1 MKHEKVKILLCMA
14 MSFLT
19 SAFAMSQQLTIEDIN
34 AGQYYARS
42 IRGVTPMNDGEH
54 YTQLSPDNKRIV
66 KYSYKTGK
74 EVGVIFDVETARECN
89 LEKIQG
95 YIFSPDEKRILIETE
110 REPIY
115 RRSYSSVYHLY
126 SVENNKLSELTEGKI
141 RIPVFS
147 PDGNLIAFVRD
158 NNIFLIK
165 LLYGGSESQITKDGE
180 INKVINGAPDW
191 VYEEEFGYNSALTF
205 SPDNKM
211 IAYVRWDESNVKSF
225 EFPMYKGD
233 CPAYMQYAEYP
244 GKYTYKYPVA
254 GEDNS
259 KVSVKTFDI
268 FSKVTRTMQLPIEDD
283 AYIPRIRFTNNPE
296 QLAIMTINR
305 HQNRFDMYY
314 ANPRSGVCKLILRDE
329 SNWYIKESIY
339 DNIKF
344 YDKYFSLLSE
354 KDGFAHLYWY
364 TINGTLV
371 KQVTQGKFEV
381 KSFLGWDE
389 KSNTFYYVSNEG
401 SPLRT
406 AVWKTDGKGRKTC
419 LSQKEGT
426 NNAMFSAGM
435 KYFINFFNNTET
447 PTEVT
452 INDNNG
458 KTIATLMDNADLKAK
473 VAGMKMPEKEFFT
486 FTTPEGYE
494 LNGWMMKPVDFDPS
508 QKYPILMFQYSGPG
522 SQQVLDTWSVSWET
536 YMATQ
541 GYIAVCV
548 DGRGTGGRGAA
559 FEKCTYLSIGVKEA
573 DDQVSAAKYLGTLPY
588 IDKDRIAIW
597 GWSYGGYMTLMSM
610 SQGSNVFK
618 AGIAV
623 AAPTDWRFY
632 DTVYTERFMRTPQ
645 ENAQGYDDNSP
656 ISHVSELQGAYLLV
670 HGSADD
676 NVHFQNSVDLLTAL
690 QKAGK
695 QFEFAM
701 YPNRNHSM
709 AGKDGSSRQHLYHK
723 LTDFLL
729 NNL

>member
-645 ENAQGYDDNSP
+645 ENKEGYDKASAINRIDKL
-656 ISHVSELQGAYLLV
+656 HGKLLMV
-670 HGSADD
+670 HGTADD
-676 NVHFQNSVDLLTAL
+676 NVHYRNMAEYCEELVQHDKSCDMQIYT
-690 QKAGK
+690 
-695 QFEFAM
+695 
-701 YPNRNHSM
+701 NRNHNIM
-709 AGKDGSSRQHLYHK
+709 GGNTRNHLYKK
-723 LTDFLL
+723 LT
-729 NNL
+729 NYIKENL

>member
-329 SNWYIKESIY
+329 SSWYIKESIY

-371 KQVTQGKFEV
+371 KQVTKGEFEV

-645 ENAQGYDDNSP
+645 ENKEGYDKASAINRIDKL
-656 ISHVSELQGAYLLV
+656 HGKLLMV
-670 HGSADD
+670 HGTADD
-676 NVHFQNSVDLLTAL
+676 NVHYRNMAEYCEELVQHDKYCDMQIYT
-690 QKAGK
+690 
-695 QFEFAM
+695 
-701 YPNRNHSM
+701 NRNHNIM
-709 AGKDGSSRQHLYHK
+709 GGNTRNHLYKK
-723 LTDFLL
+723 LT
-729 NNL
+729 NYIKENL

>member
-74 EVGVIFDVETARECN
+74 EVGVIFDVETARECD

-371 KQVTQGKFEV
+371 KQVTKGEFEV

-426 NNAMFSAGM
+426 NNAMFSTGM

-645 ENAQGYDDNSP
+645 ENKEGYDKASAINRIDKL
-656 ISHVSELQGAYLLV
+656 HGKLLMV
-670 HGSADD
+670 HGTADD
-676 NVHFQNSVDLLTAL
+676 NVHYRNMAEYCEELVQHDKYCDMQIYT
-690 QKAGK
+690 
-695 QFEFAM
+695 
-701 YPNRNHSM
+701 NRNHNIM
-709 AGKDGSSRQHLYHK
+709 GGNTRNHLYKK
-723 LTDFLL
+723 LT
-729 NNL
+729 NYIKENL

>member
-371 KQVTQGKFEV
+371 KQVTQGEFEV

-426 NNAMFSAGM
+426 NNAMFSTGM

-508 QKYPILMFQYSGPG
+508 KKYPVLMFQYSGPG

-645 ENAQGYDDNSP
+645 ENKEGYDKASAINRIDKL
-656 ISHVSELQGAYLLV
+656 HGKLLMV
-670 HGSADD
+670 HGTADD
-676 NVHFQNSVDLLTAL
+676 NVHYRNMAEYCEELVQHDKYCDMQIYT
-690 QKAGK
+690 
-695 QFEFAM
+695 
-701 YPNRNHSM
+701 NRNHNIM
-709 AGKDGSSRQHLYHK
+709 GGNTRNHLYKK
-723 LTDFLL
+723 LT
-729 NNL
+729 NYIKENL

>member
-371 KQVTQGKFEV
+371 KQVTKGEFEV

-426 NNAMFSAGM
+426 NNAMFSTGM
-435 KYFINFFNNTET
+435 KYFINFFNDTET

-508 QKYPILMFQYSGPG
+508 KKYPVLMFQYSGPG

-645 ENAQGYDDNSP
+645 ENKEGYDKASAINRIDKL
-656 ISHVSELQGAYLLV
+656 HGKLLMV
-670 HGSADD
+670 HGTADD
-676 NVHFQNSVDLLTAL
+676 NVHYRNMAEYCEELVQHDKYCDMQIYT
-690 QKAGK
+690 
-695 QFEFAM
+695 
-701 YPNRNHSM
+701 NRNHNIM
-709 AGKDGSSRQHLYHK
+709 GGNTRNHLYKK
-723 LTDFLL
+723 LT
-729 NNL
+729 NYIKENL

>member
-19 SAFAMSQQLTIEDIN
+19 SAFTMSQQLTIEDIN

-74 EVGVIFDVETARECN
+74 EVGVIFDVETARECD

-508 QKYPILMFQYSGPG
+508 QKYPVLMFQYSGPG

-645 ENAQGYDDNSP
+645 ENKEGYDKASAINRIDKL
-656 ISHVSELQGAYLLV
+656 HGKLLMV
-670 HGSADD
+670 HGTADD
-676 NVHFQNSVDLLTAL
+676 NVHYRNMAEYCEELVQHDKYCDMQIYT
-690 QKAGK
+690 
-695 QFEFAM
+695 
-701 YPNRNHSM
+701 NRNHNIM
-709 AGKDGSSRQHLYHK
+709 GGNTRNHLYKK
-723 LTDFLL
+723 LT
-729 NNL
+729 NYIKENL

>member
-74 EVGVIFDVETARECN
+74 EVGVIFDVETARECD

-508 QKYPILMFQYSGPG
+508 KKYPVLMFQYSGPG

-645 ENAQGYDDNSP
+645 ENKEGYDKASAINRIDKL
-656 ISHVSELQGAYLLV
+656 HGKLLMV
-670 HGSADD
+670 HGTADD
-676 NVHFQNSVDLLTAL
+676 NVHYRNMAEYCEELVQHDKYCDMQIYT
-690 QKAGK
+690 
-695 QFEFAM
+695 
-701 YPNRNHSM
+701 NRNHNIM
-709 AGKDGSSRQHLYHK
+709 GGNTRNHLYKK
-723 LTDFLL
+723 LT
-729 NNL
+729 NYIKENL

>member
-371 KQVTQGKFEV
+371 KQVTKGEFEV

-508 QKYPILMFQYSGPG
+508 KKYPVLMFQYSGPG

-645 ENAQGYDDNSP
+645 ENKEGYDKASAINRIDKL
-656 ISHVSELQGAYLLV
+656 HGKLLMV
-670 HGSADD
+670 HGTADD
-676 NVHFQNSVDLLTAL
+676 NVHYRNMAEYCEELVQHDKYCDMQIYT
-690 QKAGK
+690 
-695 QFEFAM
+695 
-701 YPNRNHSM
+701 NRNHNIM
-709 AGKDGSSRQHLYHK
+709 GGNTRNHLYKK
-723 LTDFLL
+723 LT
-729 NNL
+729 NYIKENL

>member
-74 EVGVIFDVETARECN
+74 EVGVIFDVETARECD

-371 KQVTQGKFEV
+371 KQVTQGEFEV

-401 SPLRT
+401 NPLRT

-508 QKYPILMFQYSGPG
+508 KKYPVLMFQYSGPG

-645 ENAQGYDDNSP
+645 ENKEGYDKASAINRIDKL
-656 ISHVSELQGAYLLV
+656 HGKLLMV
-670 HGSADD
+670 HGTADD
-676 NVHFQNSVDLLTAL
+676 NVHYRNMAEYCEELVQHDKYCDMQIYT
-690 QKAGK
+690 
-695 QFEFAM
+695 
-701 YPNRNHSM
+701 NRNHNIM
-709 AGKDGSSRQHLYHK
+709 GGNTRNHLYKK
-723 LTDFLL
+723 LT
-729 NNL
+729 NYIKENL

>member
-74 EVGVIFDVETARECN
+74 EVGVIFDVETARECD

-158 NNIFLIK
+158 NDIFLIK

-508 QKYPILMFQYSGPG
+508 KKYPVLMFQYSGPG

-573 DDQVSAAKYLGTLPY
+573 DDQVSAAKYLATLPY

-645 ENAQGYDDNSP
+645 ENKEGYDKASAINRIDKL
-656 ISHVSELQGAYLLV
+656 HGKLLMV
-670 HGSADD
+670 HGTADD
-676 NVHFQNSVDLLTAL
+676 NVHYRNMAEYCEELVQHDKYCDMQIYT
-690 QKAGK
+690 
-695 QFEFAM
+695 
-701 YPNRNHSM
+701 NRNHNIM
-709 AGKDGSSRQHLYHK
+709 GGNTRNHLYKK
-723 LTDFLL
+723 LT
-729 NNL
+729 NYIKENL

>member
-42 IRGVTPMNDGEH
+42 IRGVTPMNDREH

-74 EVGVIFDVETARECN
+74 EVGVIFDVETARECD

-371 KQVTQGKFEV
+371 KQVTQGEFEV

-508 QKYPILMFQYSGPG
+508 QKYPVLMFQYSGPG

-645 ENAQGYDDNSP
+645 ENKEGYDKASAINRIDKL
-656 ISHVSELQGAYLLV
+656 HGKLLMV
-670 HGSADD
+670 HGTADD
-676 NVHFQNSVDLLTAL
+676 NVHYRNMAEYCEELVQHDKYCDMQIYT
-690 QKAGK
+690 
-695 QFEFAM
+695 
-701 YPNRNHSM
+701 NRNHNIM
-709 AGKDGSSRQHLYHK
+709 GGNTRNHLYKK
-723 LTDFLL
+723 LT
-729 NNL
+729 NYIKENL

>member
-74 EVGVIFDVETARECN
+74 EVGVIFDVETARECD

-329 SNWYIKESIY
+329 SNWYIKESLY

-371 KQVTQGKFEV
+371 KQVTQGEFEV

-426 NNAMFSAGM
+426 NNAMFSTGM

-508 QKYPILMFQYSGPG
+508 KKYPVLMFQYSGPG

-645 ENAQGYDDNSP
+645 ENKEGYDKASAINRIDKL
-656 ISHVSELQGAYLLV
+656 HGKLLMV
-670 HGSADD
+670 HGTADD
-676 NVHFQNSVDLLTAL
+676 NVHYRNMAEYCEELVQHDKYCDMQIYT
-690 QKAGK
+690 
-695 QFEFAM
+695 
-701 YPNRNHSM
+701 NRNHNIM
-709 AGKDGSSRQHLYHK
+709 GGNTRNHLYKK
-723 LTDFLL
+723 LT
-729 NNL
+729 NYIKENL

>member
-329 SNWYIKESIY
+329 SSWYIKESIY

-447 PTEVT
+447 PAEVT

-508 QKYPILMFQYSGPG
+508 KKYPVLMFQYSGPG

-645 ENAQGYDDNSP
+645 ENKEGYDKASAINRIDKL
-656 ISHVSELQGAYLLV
+656 HGKLLMV
-670 HGSADD
+670 HGTADD
-676 NVHFQNSVDLLTAL
+676 NVHYRNMAEYCEELVQHDKYCDMQIYT
-690 QKAGK
+690 
-695 QFEFAM
+695 
-701 YPNRNHSM
+701 NRNHNIM
-709 AGKDGSSRQHLYHK
+709 GGNTRNHLYKK
-723 LTDFLL
+723 LT
-729 NNL
+729 NYIKENL

>member
-371 KQVTQGKFEV
+371 KQVTQGEFEV

-508 QKYPILMFQYSGPG
+508 QKYPVLMFQYSGPG

-645 ENAQGYDDNSP
+645 ENKEGYDKASAINRIDKL
-656 ISHVSELQGAYLLV
+656 HGKLLMV
-670 HGSADD
+670 HGTADD
-676 NVHFQNSVDLLTAL
+676 NVHYRNMAEYCEELVQHDKYCDMQIYT
-690 QKAGK
+690 
-695 QFEFAM
+695 
-701 YPNRNHSM
+701 NRNHNIM
-709 AGKDGSSRQHLYHK
+709 GGNTRNHLYKK
-723 LTDFLL
+723 LT
-729 NNL
+729 NYIKENL

>member
-508 QKYPILMFQYSGPG
+508 KKYPVLMFQYSGPG

-573 DDQVSAAKYLGTLPY
+573 DDQVSAAKYLATLPY

-645 ENAQGYDDNSP
+645 ENKEGYDKASAINRIDKL
-656 ISHVSELQGAYLLV
+656 HGKLLMV
-670 HGSADD
+670 HGTADD
-676 NVHFQNSVDLLTAL
+676 NVHYRNMAEYCEELVQHDKYCDMQIYT
-690 QKAGK
+690 
-695 QFEFAM
+695 
-701 YPNRNHSM
+701 NRNHNIM
-709 AGKDGSSRQHLYHK
+709 GGNTRNHLYKK
-723 LTDFLL
+723 LT
-729 NNL
+729 NYIKENL

>member
-371 KQVTQGKFEV
+371 KQVTQGEFEV

-426 NNAMFSAGM
+426 NNAMFSTGM

-486 FTTPEGYE
+486 FTTPEEYE

-508 QKYPILMFQYSGPG
+508 KKYPVLMFQYSGPG

-645 ENAQGYDDNSP
+645 ENKEGYDKASAINRIDKL
-656 ISHVSELQGAYLLV
+656 HGKLLMV
-670 HGSADD
+670 HGTADD
-676 NVHFQNSVDLLTAL
+676 NVHYRNMAEYCEELVQHDKYCDMQIYT
-690 QKAGK
+690 
-695 QFEFAM
+695 
-701 YPNRNHSM
+701 NRNHNIM
-709 AGKDGSSRQHLYHK
+709 GGNTRNHLYKK
-723 LTDFLL
+723 LT
-729 NNL
+729 NYIKENL

>member
-14 MSFLT
+14 MLFLT

-74 EVGVIFDVETARECN
+74 EVGVIFDVETARECD

-126 SVENNKLSELTEGKI
+126 SVKNNKLSELTEGKI

-268 FSKVTRTMQLPIEDD
+268 FSTVTRTMQLPIEDD

-371 KQVTQGKFEV
+371 KQVTQGEFEV

-426 NNAMFSAGM
+426 NNAMFSTGM

-508 QKYPILMFQYSGPG
+508 KKYPVLMFQYSGPG

-645 ENAQGYDDNSP
+645 ENKEGYDKASAINRIDKL
-656 ISHVSELQGAYLLV
+656 HGKLLMV
-670 HGSADD
+670 HGTADD
-676 NVHFQNSVDLLTAL
+676 NVHYRNMAEYCEELVQHDKYCDMQIYT
-690 QKAGK
+690 
-695 QFEFAM
+695 
-701 YPNRNHSM
+701 NRNHNIM
-709 AGKDGSSRQHLYHK
+709 GGNTRNHLYKK
-723 LTDFLL
+723 LT
-729 NNL
+729 NYIKENL

>member
-74 EVGVIFDVETARECN
+74 EVGVIFDVETARECD

-364 TINGTLV
+364 TVNGTLV
-371 KQVTQGKFEV
+371 KQVTQGEFEV

-426 NNAMFSAGM
+426 NNAMFSTGM

-508 QKYPILMFQYSGPG
+508 KKYPVLMFQYSGPG

-588 IDKDRIAIW
+588 IDKDRIEIW

-645 ENAQGYDDNSP
+645 ENKEGYDKASAINRIDKL
-656 ISHVSELQGAYLLV
+656 HGKLLMV
-670 HGSADD
+670 HGTADD
-676 NVHFQNSVDLLTAL
+676 NVHYRNMAEYCEELVQHDKYCDMQIYT
-690 QKAGK
+690 
-695 QFEFAM
+695 
-701 YPNRNHSM
+701 NRNHNIM
-709 AGKDGSSRQHLYHK
+709 GGNTRNHLYKK
-723 LTDFLL
+723 LT
-729 NNL
+729 NYIKENL